1 MAYRITKIRSKI
13 GFERALALNKLLFGG
28 FFHEGPESG
37 NVIWLATDATG
48 EAVGFAS
55 VRPTMDEPESAFL
68 SRAGV
73 LSGHR
78 RKGLHRRLLKA
89 REVYC
94 EGRFT
99 YIWTYTQPWNITS
112 ANNIIRAGYLLFDP
126 WWGQDNLLYFKK
138 ELPAHEQAQGS

>member
-1 MAYRITKIRSKI
+1 MAYRIAKIRSKI
-13 GFERALALNKLLFGG
+13 GFERASALNKLIFGSEY
-28 FFHEGPESG
+28 HEGPESG
-37 NVIWLATDATG
+37 NVIWLATDDNG

-55 VRPTMDEPESAFL
+55 VRPTVDRPEAAFL

-78 RKGLHRRLLKA
+78 RKGLHKRLLKV
-89 REVYC
+89 RETYC

-99 YIWTYTQPWNITS
+99 YIWTYTALWNLGS

-126 WWGQDNLLYFKK
+126 WWALPDNLYFKK
-138 ELPAHEQAQGS
+138 ELP